1 MSKNKSI
8 KCIIIFIVL
17 SLIVF
22 QSNIVAQDKK
32 KCLFISDDPWP
43 GTDLDQDLIA
53 YLEQTYNVE
62 IYDDDTEIGAG
73 IPSIDEIKTYDFGFI
88 SETVDSKV
96 LIPLKGAPIP
106 LFYLE
111 LYARTYTTGWCP
123 HPGEFWGGDGSG
135 AIKIVDETGHPLSA
149 GYAKDAEIEIVEGSD
164 EPDAWLTYC
173 NPGIDIIPIAVL
185 ASDPTKYNIFGVEAG
200 TPLYPN
206 ASDQVDPNLPSENR
220 CVAFGIHSAA
230 FASMT
235 DDAWKFIDAG
245 IAWMLGGDVA
255 VNRISTSTPTDF
267 NLAQNFPNPF
277 NPETKIE
284 FQLGR
289 PGHTTIS
296 VYNSQ
301 GQLITTLVNEDL
313 ESGTHYVT
321 FRAENYS
328 SGVYIYRI
336 NSGDFSKVRK
346 MLLMK

>member
-1 MSKNKSI
+1 MLKNKSV
-8 KCIIIFIVL
+8 KCLFIFIVL

-43 GTDLDQDLIA
+43 GTDLDQELIA

-62 IYDDDTEIGAG
+62 IFDDDTEIGAG
-73 IPSIDEIKTYDFGFI
+73 TPSIDEIKTYDFGFI

-123 HPGEFWGGDGSG
+123 HPGEFWGGVGSG
-135 AIKIVDETGHPLSA
+135 TIKIVDDTGHPLSA

-173 NPGIDIIPIAVL
+173 NPGIEIIPIAVL

-200 TPLYPN
+200 TALYPN
-206 ASDQVDPNLPSENR
+206 ASDQVDPNLLSENR
-220 CVAFGIHSAA
+220 CAAFGIHSAA

-235 DDAWKFIDAG
+235 ADAWKFIDAG
-245 IAWMLGGDVA
+245 IEWILSGEVA
-255 VNRISTSTPTDF
+255 VEKDDAAKPISF
-267 NLAQNFPNPF
+267 ELAQNYPNPF
-277 NPETKIE
+277 NPTTEISFALAK
-284 FQLGR
+284 
-289 PGHTTIS
+289 PGYTSLTVHN
-296 VYNSQ
+296 VL
-301 GQLITTLVNEDL
+301 GQLVATLVDQDMRV
-313 ESGTHYVT
+313 G
-321 FRAENYS
+321 
-328 SGVYIYRI
+328 IYRVTLDATDLP
-336 NSGDFSKVRK
+336 SGIYFYQIKSGEFTQVKK
-346 MLLMK
+346 MTLMK